1 MPYLVNGQIG
11 LVIVNVTTQ
20 EKSGFL
26 HILKQEKGMHK
37 FYDKIYKLVHVL
49 TFMFQVNMQRV

>member
-20 EKSGFL
+20 EKSGIL
-26 HILKQEKGMHK
+26 HIFKQEKGTHK
-37 FYDKIYKLVHVL
+37 FYDLSSSCINFYVSG
-49 TFMFQVNMQRV
+49 